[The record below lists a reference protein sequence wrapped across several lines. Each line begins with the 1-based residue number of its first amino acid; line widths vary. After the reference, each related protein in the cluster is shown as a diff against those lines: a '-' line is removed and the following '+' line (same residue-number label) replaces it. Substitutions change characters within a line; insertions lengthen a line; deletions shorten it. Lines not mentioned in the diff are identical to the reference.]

1 MHIEYSDEQMMLR
14 DSADK
19 YLRDNYDFDRRQ
31 AVVRAGDGFS
41 GEQWQTF
48 AELGWLAMSFDEEF
62 GGFGAGA
69 VETMLLNEAFG
80 RHLVLEPWLETV
92 ALAGGL
98 LQAGGT
104 DALRQ
109 RYLPGIAEGTVQGA
123 FAHAEAGRLAGLA
136 NVETRATASGDG
148 GYVISGRKVV
158 VLNGPAADVILV
170 TARTAGEPGDAEGL
184 SLFAIAA
191 DAAGLGR
198 RDYATYDG
206 RHASD
211 LTLDAV
217 RLPAEALV
225 GAEGGALPL
234 IEKVLDHALLALC
247 AEAVGA
253 MEALLAATVDYT
265 RQRKQFGQ
273 PIARFQVL
281 RHRMADMYIH
291 AELTRSLLMATAWKL
306 DEGADDAPA
315 MVAALKANVG
325 KAGRYIG
332 QNAIQLHG
340 GIATTDELSVGH
352 YFKRLTAIDTLFGAR
367 DYHLA
372 RYYRLTGASPAP
384 HQQP

>member
-1 MHIEYSDEQMMLR
+1 MHIEYSDEQVMLR

-19 YLRDNYDFDRRQ
+19 YLRDNYDFDQRQ
-31 AVVRAGDGFS
+31 AVVRAGTGFS
-41 GEQWQTF
+41 SEQWQSF
-48 AELGWLAMSFDEEF
+48 AELGWLAMPFAEEF
-62 GGFGAGA
+62 GGFDAGA
-69 VETMLLNEAFG
+69 VETMLLNETFG

-104 DALRQ
+104 EALCQ
-109 RYLPGIAEGTVQGA
+109 QYLPGIAEGTVQGA
-123 FAHAEAGRLAGLA
+123 FAHTEAGRLVGLA
-136 NVETRATASGDG
+136 NIETRATAGSDG
-148 GYVISGRKVV
+148 GYVISGSKVV
-158 VLNGPAADVILV
+158 VLNGPAADVFLV
-170 TARTAGEPGDAEGL
+170 TARTAGEPGDEQGL
-184 SLFAIAA
+184 SLFAVAA
-191 DAAGLGR
+191 DAPGLER
-198 RDYATYDG
+198 RNYATYDG

-211 LTLDAV
+211 LTLNGV
-217 RLPAEALV
+217 KLPAEALV
-225 GAEGGALPL
+225 GEEGLALPM
-234 IEKVLDHALLALC
+234 IEKVLDHALLAVC
-247 AEAVGA
+247 AEAMGA

-291 AELTRSLLMATAWKL
+291 AELTRSLLMAAAWKL
-306 DEGADDAPA
+306 DEGADDESAT
-315 MVAALKANVG
+315 VAALKAQVG

-352 YFKRLTAIDTLFGAR
+352 YFKRLTAIETLFGAR

-372 RYYRLTGASPAP
+372 RYQRLTNS
-384 HQQP
+384 HN